1 MRKLFGTDGIRGRAD
16 RFPFDD
22 ATLRRIGLAIA
33 SVADN
38 GKGILIAEDTRE
50 SSPRIARSIGEGLRA
65 GKRDI
70 VDAGVF
76 PTPALSYILNHSNR
90 YSMGV
95 MISASHNPFEDNGIK
110 VLSGNGMKIPD
121 ELEMKIEAVLE
132 KIPVDDSGFD
142 EKHIPVSNVEAKYIS
157 DINSI
162 FTPRI
167 KKQIKKAVIDCANG
181 ATYNIA
187 PEILTKY
194 IENLTIINHDP
205 DGKNINKDCGSTHLE
220 SLRKTVLEHSADLGI
235 AFDGDGDRALFID
248 HEGSVI
254 DGDHILAF
262 CAAEMKKSGEL
273 GESGVVSTVMA
284 NFGLE
289 EALQKSG
296 IQFHRIESVGDRYV
310 WQKMLET
317 GSTLGGEQSGH
328 IIFRNHSVT
337 GDGIITALKVLEI
350 MSASAK
356 TLKEL
361 ARLVRKYPQHL
372 LNVRVERKPP
382 IESMTALQSELGS
395 VNADLSG
402 KGRISVRYSGTENLL
417 RIMVEGS
424 DQTQIEACA
433 ARLARAAALDIK

>member
-22 ATLRRIGLAIA
+22 ATLRRIGIAIA

-162 FTPRI
+162 FAPRI

-262 CAAEMKKSGEL
+262 CAAEMKKNGEL

>member
-22 ATLRRIGLAIA
+22 ATLRRIGIAIA

-162 FTPRI
+162 FAPRI

-417 RIMVEGS
+417 RIMIEGS

-433 ARLARAAALDIK
+433 ARLARAAVLDIK